1 MLTLDNICHT
11 IGWEARPRTEMTGMH
26 ALIEHMREAKQ
37 HRPLLGDMEDRGQV
51 LDIMNDY
58 LLAVRYDMVTMKKS
72 LEPYTFFLCQRDP
85 CMRDTFFTSLCNLS
99 GRRANEWVKA
109 SYKQH
114 GENCLCTTN
123 LSIVPNGGAVMT
135 DSMSDDGI

>member
-1 MLTLDNICHT
+1 
-11 IGWEARPRTEMTGMH
+11 MH
-26 ALIEHMREAKQ
+26 QLIEHMRA
-37 HRPLLGDMEDRGQV
+37 HLGDMENGEED

-58 LLAVRYDMVTMKKS
+58 LLAVRYDMATMKKS
-72 LEPYTFFLCQRDP
+72 LEPYTFFICERDLCK
-85 CMRDTFFTSLCNLS
+85 RDTFFTSLCNLD

-114 GENCLCTTN
+114 GRDCLCHTN
-123 LSIVPNGGAVMT
+123 LSNIPNGGALMT